1 MLVWLRYY
9 CVKAARRNVRRFT
22 GSKYKN
28 TKYHLDG
35 ITFMSKA
42 EAAYYMVHLKPLVE
56 ADKIQN
62 LEFQPRIRCEI
73 GGQKVCDYI
82 ADFRY
87 FDRAEE
93 GQHGQQGCQVI
104 VEVKGY
110 ETDVYK
116 LKKKLVEALYPA
128 IKIKVVPARSLKK
141 EIAMLPRR

>member
-1 MLVWLRYY
+1 M
-9 CVKAARRNVRRFT
+9 RRFT

-42 EAAYYMVHLKPLVE
+42 EAAYYMVYLKPLLE
-56 ADKIQN
+56 QGLIDN

-87 FDRAEE
+87 FDRQEE
-93 GQHGQQGCQVI
+93 GQHGQFGCQVV

-110 ETDVYK
+110 ETDTYK

-128 IKIKVVPARSLKK
+128 IKIKVVKASTLKR
-141 EIAMLPRR
+141 EIGLLPKR